1 MHRLAGQ
8 VALITG
14 AGHGIGRAT
23 ALRLGREGAR
33 VAIVDLDGAKADE
46 TASLLAAERGEGA
59 AWTADVSDPDAVA
72 GVVAAVAARWDRI
85 DILHSNAGVLLP
97 GTALDQSLEDW
108 DRTFAVNVRAMFV
121 VARAVLPLMRAAG
134 GGAIVNTASTA
145 GLLGEAGIAA
155 YCASKGAVVNL
166 TRQLAV
172 DFARD
177 NIRVNCICPGWID
190 SGFNAPILRGV
201 SDEELAEAIER
212 SVPMGRQGTPEEIAA
227 AVAFL
232 VSDDASYLTGQVLA
246 VDGGFTAL

>member
-1 MHRLAGQ
+1 VHRLSGR

-23 ALRLGREGAR
+23 ALRLGSEGAR
-33 VAIVDLDGAKADE
+33 VAIVDIDGANADA
-46 TASLLAAERGEGA
+46 TASLLAAEQCEGA
-59 AWTADVSDPDAVA
+59 AWTADVSNPDAVA
-72 GVVAAVAARWDRI
+72 SLVAAVAERWGRI

-97 GTALDQSLEDW
+97 GTALDLSLEDW
-108 DRTFAVNVRAMFV
+108 DRTFAVNVRAMFL
-121 VARAVLPLMRAAG
+121 VARAALPLMRAAG

-201 SDEELAEAIER
+201 SDEELAEEIDR

>member
-1 MHRLAGQ
+1 MSRLEGR
-8 VALITG
+8 VALVTG

-23 ALRLGREGAR
+23 ALRLALEGAR
-33 VAIVDLDGAKADE
+33 VAVVDLDGEKADE
-46 TASLLAAERGEGA
+46 TASLLAARGAEGA
-59 AWTADVSDPDAVA
+59 AWRADVSDPDAVA
-72 GVVAAVAARWDRI
+72 TVVDAVAARWGRI

-97 GTALDQSLEDW
+97 GTAVDARLEDW
-108 DRTFAVNVRAMFV
+108 DRTFAVNVRAMFLL
-121 VARAVLPLMRAAG
+121 ARAVIPLMREAG

-172 DFARD
+172 DFAGD
-177 NIRVNCICPGWID
+177 GIRVNCVCPGWID
-190 SGFNAPILRGV
+190 SGFNQPVLEGI

-212 SVPMGRQGTPEEIAA
+212 SVPLRRQGAPEEIAA
-227 AVAFL
+227 TVAFL
-232 VSDDASYLTGQVLA
+232 VSDDASYLTGQAIA